1 MKTILII
8 FLACIALNCSKP
20 AVPPRPKQI
29 DERLYFPMV
38 VGNKWEYIYIQDF
51 GLEKLNSTIIGRWTQ
66 TVKITQESDEQFLF
80 EEINYIGNLGAIGT
94 QHIYELKNDMLMQAA
109 SGGGIQNLPMKPF
122 DRKPI
127 LLKFPLR
134 IDSSWEYED
143 DTDNI
148 HHLKLDRCYDTIS
161 VLSKH
166 FQNVIEVSDSVQDSK
181 IEYKYY
187 AYNVGLI
194 KIEVKFIDPQTIR
207 NVEQFRSH
215 YPTSTQEFS
224 RSVTFQLKSYDLKE
238 QPNRVN

>member
-8 FLACIALNCSKP
+8 FLACIALNCSKQP
-20 AVPPRPKQI
+20 VSPQPQKI
-29 DERLYFPMV
+29 DERLYFPMA
-38 VGNKWEYIYIQDF
+38 VGNKWEYIQDF
-51 GLEKLNSTIIGRWTQ
+51 GSEWLISKIAGNSKMTQ
-66 TVKITQESDEQFLF
+66 TVQITRESDEQFLF

-143 DTDNI
+143 DKDNI